1 MDPSSTPD
9 LSAASF
15 CLTFLE
21 RFPGC
26 TGFRHTNTERRGEEP
41 GGETPLEEDEAG
53 VWDLATANAFELR
66 FLAKAGPALKRYLK
80 EKEGLQVVL
89 ITRSEK
95 EAGLVMNPSEDKEKS
110 KEDEKEA
117 EERHLLALAQQ
128 DGVLMTKNR
137 LLQLTQGLHQLF
149 LTPNIF
155 DYDAIVKRITDSV
168 VKIVSR
174 LCPFFDATDL
184 SNIYTKPTVPFGEEW
199 SVYIDISFEGG
210 GDRGNLVAYP
220 NAYRFPP
227 RLVEAWQST
236 AHRKDCIYRDFYF
249 RCFAAPPHE
258 VVHCLQAKA
267 KQLDSNPLFWSA
279 EHDASFLAGSL
290 LAAVAK
296 EPDNADLFPQGTFE
310 EHLVVWVDFLKHHHS
325 RVSPSINQ
333 QYEAWR
339 DAFGSV
345 APTSDVP
352 DTPGASFYFK
362 HRIALEGMTEEEET
376 LKEHLWSLFENRTGD
391 VYQNRPSNLDKIRI
405 DPTHHDLAQLI
416 QSSSPRSSVALA
428 RLI

>member
-279 EHDASFLAGSL
+279 EHDASFLAGRYSFL
-290 LAAVAK
+290 SMPSVVSSYHCLFLLWNGRKACWRQWLKSQITQTFFLKAHSRNTWWYGWTFSSTITREFLLPSTNNMRHGEMPLAA
-296 EPDNADLFPQGTFE
+296 LRRHRTCLTR
-310 EHLVVWVDFLKHHHS
+310 LVPPF
-325 RVSPSINQ
+325 
-333 QYEAWR
+333 
-339 DAFGSV
+339 
-345 APTSDVP
+345 TS
-352 DTPGASFYFK
+352 S
-362 HRIALEGMTEEEET
+362 TES
-376 LKEHLWSLFENRTGD
+376 LW
-391 VYQNRPSNLDKIRI
+391 K
-405 DPTHHDLAQLI
+405 A
-416 QSSSPRSSVALA
+416 
-428 RLI
+428 

>member
-1 MDPSSTPD
+1 MDSSATPD

-26 TGFRHTNTERRGEEP
+26 TGYSHTNAKRRGEET
-41 GGETPLEEDEAG
+41 GGETPLEEEEEDEPG
-53 VWDLATANAFELR
+53 VWDLTTANAFELR
-66 FLAKAGPALKRYLK
+66 FLEKAGPALKRYLK
-80 EKEGLQVVL
+80 EEECLQVVL
-89 ITRSEK
+89 INRSEK

-110 KEDEKEA
+110 NEDEKEA
-117 EERHLLALAQQ
+117 EDRHLLALAQQ
-128 DGVLMTKNR
+128 DGVLVTKNR

-279 EHDASFLAGSL
+279 EHDASFLAGRYPFLSVSLRQALFHRHCLFSL
-290 LAAVAK
+290 LNGRKVCLRQWLK
-296 EPDNADLFPQGTFE
+296 SQITRTFFP
-310 EHLVVWVDFLKHHHS
+310 KAHS
-325 RVSPSINQ
+325 RNTWWYGWTFSSTITREFLLPSTNSTRHGGMPL
-333 QYEAWR
+333 A
-339 DAFGSV
+339 
-345 APTSDVP
+345 
-352 DTPGASFYFK
+352 
-362 HRIALEGMTEEEET
+362 ALRPPRKCLT
-376 LKEHLWSLFENRTGD
+376 L
-391 VYQNRPSNLDKIRI
+391 
-405 DPTHHDLAQLI
+405 LAQPFT
-416 QSSSPRSSVALA
+416 SSTESLWKA
-428 RLI
+428 